1 MAVENAVVTRE
12 RDQVMDDRI
21 DIDRR
26 VRGIA
31 GGNVAGQRMAE
42 IESAEQVA
50 DQPVRAGSAERWNAE
65 RTIRAG
71 QRAEIEQMRSVR
83 TDIDGVDL
91 DGVMIA

>member
-1 MAVENAVVTRE
+1 
-12 RDQVMDDRI
+12 
-21 DIDRR
+21 
-26 VRGIA
+26 
-31 GGNVAGQRMAE
+31 MAE